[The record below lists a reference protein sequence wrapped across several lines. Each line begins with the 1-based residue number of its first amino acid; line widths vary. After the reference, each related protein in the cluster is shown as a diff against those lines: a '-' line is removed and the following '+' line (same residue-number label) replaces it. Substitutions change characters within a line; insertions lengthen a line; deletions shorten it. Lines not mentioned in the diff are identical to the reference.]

1 MHILQSEI
9 FVKNCIQAYMFCLKE
24 YLGKLLTL
32 MIGDGQKIVLARKCK
47 KKTQI
52 TFMKYKSVWLC
63 IAIIE
68 IAHSV
73 T

>member
-1 MHILQSEI
+1 
-9 FVKNCIQAYMFCLKE
+9 
-24 YLGKLLTL
+24 

-68 IAHSV
+68 IGDHRATYKKRLCS
-73 T
+73 